1 MERAATGPGLDRC
14 FYGHRL
20 RAGGLLDF
28 FPAWPAS
35 AGAPDLHLVESAVPL
50 ALENP
55 LWSRPRLQIGKDG
68 TVLLRLDGIGRFL
81 IRPGGEI
88 RLERSEDGCRADV
101 EAALVSVVAGAVLH
115 QRASLPLHAS
125 CVLIDGR
132 AVAIT
137 APSGTGKSTLAAALV
152 SAGHRLLSDDICVI
166 RFAEDGAVMALPGAP
181 RLRLYDDS
189 ANAVGQ
195 GSNTVPIACA
205 VRDKRGWDRPVADPA
220 PRPLAAI
227 LRLERAATAG
237 LEHLTGLSA
246 INPMQDIIYRAP
258 LGLRLGRGRELFR
271 GLTRLADKVPIYRMT
286 RPEGFDSLAE
296 LVRLVVAVVR
306 PT

>member
-1 MERAATGPGLDRC
+1 MKVAVTGPGDDRC
-14 FYGHRL
+14 FYGYRL
-20 RAGGLLDF
+20 RACGLLDF
-28 FPAWPAS
+28 FPAWPDP
-35 AGAPDLHLVESAVPL
+35 AGVPDLHLVERVVPL
-50 ALENP
+50 ELESP
-55 LWSRPRLQIGKDG
+55 LWSRPRLSVGTDG
-68 TVLLRLDGIGRFL
+68 TVLLLLEGIGRFL
-81 IRPGGEI
+81 VRPDGEI
-88 RLERSEDGCRADV
+88 RLERSEEGCRADV

-152 SAGHRLLSDDICVI
+152 SAGHRLLTDDICVI
-166 RFAEDGAVMALPGAP
+166 RFAEDGTAMAVPGAP

-195 GSNTVPIACA
+195 GSKTLPIAGT
-205 VRDKRGWDRPVADPA
+205 VRDKRGWDRPLTDHA
-220 PRPLAAI
+220 PLPLAAI

-237 LEHLTGLSA
+237 LERLTGVSA

-271 GLTRLADKVPIYRMT
+271 GLTRLADKVPIYRLT
-286 RPEGFDSLAE
+286 RPEGLDSLAE
-296 LVRLVVAVVR
+296 LVQLIGTVVR